1 MNMLTDTDTDTD
13 LTFYSYILLL
23 YYVVSMQHAV
33 TSHKSQVTIP
43 DKILLIL
50 ILILIET
57 SVAFLY

>member
-33 TSHKSQVTIP
+33 TSHKSQVTSQF
-43 DKILLIL
+43 LINF
-50 ILILIET
+50 T
-57 SVAFLY
+57 DTDTCTDTDTD